1 MAKNTITSKKEKEF
15 DVYKWHKE
23 NFPEDHPS
31 MIYERA
37 TEAIAEQNKKR
48 NEEHFKETG
57 VRRFQQIR
65 SARLRQQQDGMLH
78 IAKGHKL
85 IMQDLNGD
93 KIFDIKVC
101 EDCNEVILPINSN

>member
-23 NFPEDHPS
+23 NFPNDHHS
-31 MIYERA
+31 MIYERV
-37 TEAIAEQNKKR
+37 TETIAEQNKKR
-48 NEEHFKETG
+48 NEEYFKETG

-65 SARLRQQQDGMLH
+65 SAILRQQGEEKFHTDQ
-78 IAKGHKL
+78 GHKI

-93 KIFDIKVC
+93 KIFDIKFF
-101 EDCNEVILPINSN
+101 EECNEIILPINSN